1 MPQGAHTCYKSL
13 HSAMAD
19 ASKQPSMTKDEA
31 PDWVPNR
38 AFLDAC
44 AGLGLEEP
52 PALLTDT
59 PQQEGRAGPRRR
71 PDGSFTES
79 EGVPEPEPVRA
90 SDAFGGV
97 RAYMDATDPV
107 ERAVTAAKAAKER
120 ANAALTAGDAVSAR
134 KRYLAALCCLDEVAG
149 RARQVLIARKVL
161 KPDEDESTESPLH
174 AAARA
179 SLLLEAELRLNLA
192 QACLSCGDAAAALA
206 ACDAYFA
213 LKDAPESN
221 ARNAK
226 AHFRAARALEALG
239 RLQEAEGHL
248 KDAFRA
254 APDDRGIAAALRR
267 VRAARQAKR
276 KGVPKASFKGVLLS

>member
-1 MPQGAHTCYKSL
+1 
-13 HSAMAD
+13 MAAD
-19 ASKQPSMTKDEA
+19 DEAAAATTTDQPSMTKDEA

-44 AGLGLEEP
+44 ASLGLEKPPSLLADTPAYEP
-52 PALLTDT
+52 P
-59 PQQEGRAGPRRR
+59 RPRE
-71 PDGSFTES
+71 PE
-79 EGVPEPEPVRA
+79 EPEPEPEPVRA

-97 RAYMDATDPV
+97 RAMLEATDPV
-107 ERAVTAAKAAKER
+107 ERAVTAARAAKQR
-120 ANAALTAGDAVSAR
+120 ANAALKAGDAALAR
-134 KRYLAALCCLDEVAG
+134 KRYLAALCALDEVAG

-161 KPDEDESTESPLH
+161 RRDEDAIPETSLQ
-174 AAARA
+174 AAARE

-192 QACLSCGDAAAALA
+192 QACLTCGDAAAALG

-221 ARNAK
+221 ARDAK

-248 KDAFRA
+248 RDAAAA
-254 APDDRGIAAALRR
+254 APDDRGVAAALRR
-267 VRAARQAKR
+267 VRAARAAKR
-276 KGVPKASFKGVLLS
+276 KHVPKASFRGVLLS